1 MSRRSIPMNDFAEV
15 LFHWQKGQNKT
26 QIAVSLGISRPTVRK
41 YLKVAQTAGLTMG
54 SDPAELAR
62 ILDEIQIA
70 AKPIS
75 VSPGAVRQGIACHEQ
90 TIKLWLDEPDMTAKQ
105 IKRLLAEKGEVFGY
119 TSIKRYVRELRSNSS
134 GAVTVRLE
142 TGAGDQ
148 GQVDFGQVTLL
159 LGEVKKKVWA
169 FVMVLSYSRHRFVR
183 FVERQDTTTWL
194 DCHIRAFEF
203 FNGCPKTV
211 LLDNL
216 KAGVVKTDLY
226 DPTINR
232 AYAELERHY
241 GFVADPA
248 KVRTPEHKGKV
259 ERSMPTVRQQL
270 VAGRQYL
277 DLADANEKA
286 LAWSLTGIGMEDHGT
301 THEKPVLRF
310 ERDEKACLIPLPAS
324 RFESP
329 LWKECKVHPDHHVVF
344 DKSYYSVPT
353 RYVGKTVW
361 VRGTFRMTEIF
372 LDREMIKCHARAHKP
387 GTWRTDMNDY
397 PEKSK
402 VFLFAHPT
410 WCRQHAETLGE
421 SVAEMVNQILAPHSL
436 QNLRKAQAVLR
447 LVDKHG
453 AENLDAACRHLLS
466 FGSTSRTSIQRLL
479 EKGIPNVPVPRPVP
493 AISLEGEACL
503 HPAASFGEVAA

>member
-1 MSRRSIPMNDFAEV
+1 MNDFAEV

-54 SDPAELAR
+54 SDSAELAR
-62 ILDEIQIA
+62 ILDEIPIA

-479 EKGIPNVPVPRPVP
+479 EKGIPHVPVPRPVP